1 MQLNRLHK
9 LMLLLAAIQ
18 AAPLAAQDSSPADV
32 ANTDIAKD
40 VKESKDSK
48 DGKSKASARAKTSP
62 KKVDPNVIV
71 GRVVEGTN
79 GVNLFAPRSM
89 DMQFG
94 MRFATNDNSCT
105 SLLATIPFPMEW
117 PEQTIEVVGNQMP
130 DNVAWQFRDLPAG
143 AKQLIMR
150 MNSLGPNN
158 TLELVVQVKVV
169 KSFINA
175 PTDTSIFRIPKSSAK
190 ELKWYLGSSP
200 YIDIDLS
207 EIKRTAK
214 KIEDSKPENAWRHV
228 EMIYDWVRDNIEYRN
243 GDLRQI
249 KEALKDK
256 QGDCEEMTGIFVA
269 LCRASDIPARC
280 VWIPEHCYPEF
291 YLEDQDGVGYWFP
304 CQAAGE
310 RQFGQMHDYRPI
322 LQKGDRFKVPEEVAM
337 QRYVSHFFSCKQRPT
352 IKGGR
357 DLVVEPVLDLGPLEA
372 EVEAL
377 RQQQQQ
383 QSR

>member
-1 MQLNRLHK
+1 
-9 LMLLLAAIQ
+9 
-18 AAPLAAQDSSPADV
+18 
-32 ANTDIAKD
+32 
-40 VKESKDSK
+40 
-48 DGKSKASARAKTSP
+48 
-62 KKVDPNVIV
+62 
-71 GRVVEGTN
+71 
-79 GVNLFAPRSM
+79 M
-89 DMQFG
+89 D
-94 MRFATNDNSCT
+94 
-105 SLLATIPFPMEW
+105 W

-143 AKQLIMR
+143 AKQLMMR

-158 TLELVVQVKVV
+158 TLELVVQVKVL

-200 YIDIDLS
+200 YIDVDLS

-214 KIEDSKPENAWRHV
+214 KIEDSKPENTWRQV
-228 EMIYDWVRDNIEYRN
+228 EMIYDWVRDTIEYRN
-243 GDLRQI
+243 GDVRQI

-337 QRYVSHFFSCKQRPT
+337 QRYVSHFFSCKQRPLF
-352 IKGGR
+352 KNAR
-357 DLVVEPVLDLGPLEA
+357 DVEVEPVLDLGPLEA
-372 EVEAL
+372 EIEAL
-377 RQQQQQ
+377 RQQQSQQ
-383 QSR
+383 IR